1 MGENTEMK
9 LLLTSAGLKN
19 RKISDTLVELV
30 GKPVSEISIAFVPTA
45 ANLERG
51 DKVWLIDD
59 LVNLKKQNFKSID
72 IIDISALE
80 KEKWLEGFKSA
91 DVLFFS
97 GGNTFHLMYW
107 VEKSGLKKLLPDLL
121 KTKVYA
127 GISGGSC
134 IVGPKVLTFIQEFFP
149 DEENEHNVVDG
160 LALVPFHICP
170 HLNSTWFKDLREEK
184 IRKLARSTKES
195 TYVIDDQCAI
205 KVIDDKVEVV
215 GEGEHFEI
223 NNV

>member
-1 MGENTEMK
+1 MK

-121 KTKVYA
+121 KTKVYG
-127 GISGGSC
+127 GISAGSC
-134 IVGPKVLTFIQEFFP
+134 IVGPKILTFVQELFP

-160 LALVPFHICP
+160 LDLVPFHIVP
-170 HLNSTWFKDLREEK
+170 HLNSKWFKGLREDK
-184 IRKLARSTKES
+184 IRELAKDEKTPA
-195 TYVIDDQCAI
+195 YAIDDQCAI
-205 KVIDDKVEVV
+205 KVVDDKIEVI
-215 GEGEHFEI
+215 GGGRHFKI
-223 NNV
+223 